1 MAEYFTDEH
10 IMLRDM
16 VRDFVAN
23 EVEPI
28 ASEIDQMMRFP
39 EETVQKM
46 GELGLM
52 GIPYPEEYGG
62 AGMDTVAYALVI
74 EEIGKVCQ
82 STAITLAAHTSL
94 GTYPIFR
101 FGTDEQKK
109 RYLPKL
115 VSGEMLG
122 SFGLTEPQAG
132 SDASRTQTTA
142 VPDGTEWIVNGGKMF
157 MTNAGYAGTIVFT
170 AVTDPDAPQG
180 KGISVFLV
188 EAGTPGLKIGKK
200 ESKMGWRGSDTRQ
213 VFFEDMR
220 IPKGNLIGELNNGYA
235 QFMETLDGGRIS
247 IAALSLGLAEGA
259 FDAAKKYVNER
270 EAFGQ
275 KIKRFQG
282 VSFPLADLAT
292 KIEAARHLTYHAA
305 QLKDAGKD
313 FKIESGMAKL
323 FASELATWA
332 TNQAVQVHGGY
343 GYIKEFPVE
352 RFFRDAKVLEIG
364 EGTSEIQ
371 RLLIA
376 REVLKQ

>member
-1 MAEYFTDEH
+1 MADYFNDEH
-10 IMLRDM
+10 LMLRDM
-16 VRDFVAN
+16 VREFVKN

-28 ASEIDQMMRFP
+28 AAEIDNTMQFP
-39 EETVQKM
+39 EETFQKM

-52 GIPYPEEYGG
+52 GIPYPEEFGG
-62 AGMDTVAYALVI
+62 ADMDTVAYALVV

-94 GTYPIFR
+94 GTFPIYR
-101 FGTDEQKK
+101 FGTEEQKK
-109 RYLPKL
+109 KYLPKL
-115 VSGEMLG
+115 TSGEMLG
-122 SFGLTEPQAG
+122 AFGLTESQAG
-132 SDASRTQTTA
+132 SDSAGTQTTA
-142 VPDGTEWIVNGGKMF
+142 VPDGNEWVVNGGKMF

-170 AVTDPDAPQG
+170 AVTDKEAEG
-180 KGISVFLV
+180 SKGISVFLV
-188 EAGTPGLKIGKK
+188 EAGTPGLKIGEK
-200 ESKMGWRGSDTRQ
+200 ENKMGWRGSDTRQ

-220 IPKGNLIGELNNGYA
+220 IPKENLLGKENDGFA

-259 FDAAKKYVNER
+259 FNAAKKYVNER
-270 EAFGQ
+270 EAFG
-275 KIKRFQG
+275 KKLKRFQG
-282 VSFPLADLAT
+282 ISFPLADMAT

-305 QLKDAGKD
+305 QLKDAGKS
-313 FKIESGMAKL
+313 FKIEAGMAKL

-371 RLLIA
+371 RMIIA

>member
-1 MAEYFTDEH
+1 MVDYFNDEH
-10 IMLRDM
+10 LMLRDM
-16 VRDFVAN
+16 VREFVKN

-28 ASEIDQMMRFP
+28 AAEIDKTMQFP
-39 EETVQKM
+39 EETFQKM

-52 GIPYPEEYGG
+52 GIPYPEEFGG
-62 AGMDTVAYALVI
+62 ADMDTVAYALVV

-94 GTYPIFR
+94 GTFPIYR
-101 FGTDEQKK
+101 FGTEEQKK
-109 RYLPKL
+109 KYLPKL
-115 VSGEMLG
+115 TSGEMLG
-122 SFGLTEPQAG
+122 AFGLTESQAG
-132 SDASRTQTTA
+132 SDSAGTQTTA
-142 VPDGTEWIVNGGKMF
+142 VLDGNEWVINGGKMF

-170 AVTDPDAPQG
+170 AVTDKEAG
-180 KGISVFLV
+180 GSKGISVFLV
-188 EAGTPGLKIGKK
+188 EAGTPGLKIGEK
-200 ESKMGWRGSDTRQ
+200 ENKMGWRGSDTRQ

-220 IPKGNLIGELNNGYA
+220 IPKDNLLGKENDGFA

-270 EAFGQ
+270 EAFG
-275 KIKRFQG
+275 KKLKRFQG
-282 VSFPLADLAT
+282 VSFPLADMAT
-292 KIEAARHLTYHAA
+292 KIEAARHLTYNAA
-305 QLKDAGKD
+305 QLKDAGKS
-313 FKIESGMAKL
+313 FKIEAGMAKL

-371 RLLIA
+371 RMIIA

>member
-1 MAEYFTDEH
+1 MSDYFNDEH
-10 IMLRDM
+10 LMLRDM
-16 VRDFVAN
+16 VREFVKN

-28 ASEIDQMMRFP
+28 AAEIDKTMRFP
-39 EETVQKM
+39 EETFQKM

-52 GIPYPEEYGG
+52 GIPYPEVFGG
-62 AGMDTVAYALVI
+62 ADMDTVAYALVV

-94 GTYPIFR
+94 GTFPIYR
-101 FGTDEQKK
+101 FGTEEQKK
-109 RYLPKL
+109 KYLPKL
-115 VSGEMLG
+115 TSGEMLG
-122 SFGLTEPQAG
+122 AFGLTESQAG
-132 SDASRTQTTA
+132 SDSAGTQTTA
-142 VPDGTEWIVNGGKMF
+142 VLDGNEWVVNGGKMF

-170 AVTDPDAPQG
+170 AVTDKEAEG
-180 KGISVFLV
+180 SKGISVFLV
-188 EAGTPGLKIGKK
+188 EAGTPGLKIGEK
-200 ESKMGWRGSDTRQ
+200 ENKMGWRGSDTRQ

-220 IPKGNLIGELNNGYA
+220 IPKENLLGKENNGFA

-270 EAFGQ
+270 EAFG
-275 KIKRFQG
+275 KKLKRFQG
-282 VSFPLADLAT
+282 VSFPLADMAT

-305 QLKDAGKD
+305 QLKDAGKSY
-313 FKIESGMAKL
+313 KIEAGMAKL

-332 TNQAVQVHGGY
+332 TNQAVQAHGGY

-371 RLLIA
+371 RMIIA